1 MNLMKF
7 ENFKNRGEIR
17 KDADKLL
24 GDLHATLLS
33 NIAYDNRENIKKSVE
48 NIKNSYINWDKDVVN
63 SVKEKY
69 KELMKA
75 LEWHMNSWD

>member
-1 MNLMKF
+1 MKF

-24 GDLHATLLS
+24 GDLHAALLS